1 MYISPS
7 RVQTPM
13 SSRIGMHV
21 CLHACLFAD
30 ILALDSSHKY
40 HSKTILGDWIALRTL
55 PDLDATGELAWRLRY
70 INIETRIA
78 TDLKALMHLDFGNL
92 PQHIQCQFKKMLQKA
107 LTSLAAQTELPPDS
121 PVPTEIPPDSP
132 LPSPPID
139 SLAQTTSPTDIP
151 VPPTPPKDP
160 SAEGA
165 EAQLKGAQ
173 PNRVMLLR
181 AQYMQRKANKLTTK
195 ARLAARPETPKAS
208 QANTDVYAT
217 TAAPAASTAAVGK
230 KQKRHKQK
238 QMQKQQK
245 HPTAPAASTAA
256 IRKKQK
262 RPTK

>member
-1 MYISPS
+1 MNISPS
-7 RVQTPM
+7 RMQTPM

-70 INIETRIA
+70 INIETRIT
-78 TDLKALMHLDFGNL
+78 TDLKALRNLDFGNL

-132 LPSPPID
+132 LPNPPID
-139 SLAQTTSPTDIP
+139 SLAKTSSPTDIP

-173 PNRVMLLR
+173 PSEWLR
-181 AQYMQRKANKLTTK
+181 TQYMQRKANKLATK
-195 ARLAARPETPKAS
+195 ARLAAR
-208 QANTDVYAT
+208 
-217 TAAPAASTAAVGK
+217 
-230 KQKRHKQK
+230 QKR
-238 QMQKQQK
+238 
-245 HPTAPAASTAA
+245 PTAPAASTAT